1 MQKIL
6 ISVLCKKI
14 GSNEEEVLSTLLKM
28 SIDGA
33 ITVKIDQ
40 ENGWIIIQHSE
51 LRMGPIEKVDVSFMR
66 LKIDEM

>member
-14 GSNEEEVLSTLLKM
+14 ESNEEEVLSTLLKM

-51 LRMGPIEKVDVSFMR
+51 LRMRPIEKVDVSFMR

>member
-1 MQKIL
+1 
-6 ISVLCKKI
+6 
-14 GSNEEEVLSTLLKM
+14 M

-51 LRMGPIEKVDVSFMR
+51 LRMCPIEKMDVSFMR